1 MEVTTIIKQKD
12 RGRENSLDLQKVAE
26 RCIER
31 KMKGTQMLDFGYK
44 RLRENKRKNFILD
57 TPVDTF
63 LQSKRNF
70 GERVLSIFLA

>member
-1 MEVTTIIKQKD
+1 
-12 RGRENSLDLQKVAE
+12 
-26 RCIER
+26 
-31 KMKGTQMLDFGYK
+31 MLDFGYK

>member
-1 MEVTTIIKQKD
+1 MYREKWRELKCLISGIKVKGKQK
-12 RGRENSLDLQKVAE
+12 
-26 RCIER
+26 
-31 KMKGTQMLDFGYK
+31 
-44 RLRENKRKNFILD
+44 KNFILD

>member
-1 MEVTTIIKQKD
+1 
-12 RGRENSLDLQKVAE
+12 
-26 RCIER
+26 
-31 KMKGTQMLDFGYK
+31 MLDFGYK

-63 LQSKRNF
+63 LHSKRNF